1 MRRTLPVTEAR
12 EKLTELVDEVN
23 NKFEQIEITK
33 NGKPRAIIMS
43 VDEFD
48 GWKETLEILSDEQLM
63 KDIRQAEKEFRE
75 GKAIPWEQVKEEL
88 NL

>member
-1 MRRTLPVTEAR
+1 MRKTVPVTEAR

-33 NGKPRAIIMS
+33 NGKPRAILMAA
-43 VDEFD
+43 DEFD
-48 GWKETLEILSDEQLM
+48 TWRETLEILSDKELM
-63 KDIRQAEKEFRE
+63 KDIRVAEKEFKE
-75 GKAIPWEQVKEEL
+75 GKTIPWEKVKEEL

>member
-33 NGKPRAIIMS
+33 NGKPRAVIMS
-43 VDEFD
+43 ADEFD
-48 GWKETLEILSDEQLM
+48 GWKETMEVLSDQQLM
-63 KDIRQAEKEFRE
+63 KDIKEAEKDFKE
-75 GKAIPWEQVKEEL
+75 GRTITLEQLKTDL
-88 NL
+88 KL

>member
-1 MRRTLPVTEAR
+1 MRRTLPVTEVR

-33 NGKPRAIIMS
+33 NGKPRAILMS
-43 VDEFD
+43 ADEFD
-48 GWKETLEILSDEQLM
+48 SWKETLEILSDKELM
-63 KDIRQAEKEFRE
+63 MDIRAAEKEFKE
-75 GKAIPWEQVKEEL
+75 GKTIPWEKVKEEL

>member
-33 NGKPRAIIMS
+33 NGKPRAVIMS
-43 VDEFD
+43 ADEFD
-48 GWKETLEILSDEQLM
+48 SWKETMEVLSDEQLM

-75 GKAIPWEQVKEEL
+75 GKSIPWEQVKEEL